1 MIAKEQ
7 EELITIYNEAL
18 ALYKQ
23 RNWKDAKEAFNRALK
38 VVPEDGPSKLYVE
51 RCNEYLKRPPED
63 DWDGVFVMKTK

>member
-1 MIAKEQ
+1 MITKEQ
-7 EELITIYNEAL
+7 EELISTYNEAL

-23 RNWKDAKEAFNRALK
+23 RKWKEAKDLFKKGLK
-38 VVPEDGPSKLYVE
+38 IVPEDGPSKLYVE